1 MKSNKGFLLEA
12 SFFAV
17 GNGAL
22 EGGAMMVLHCDFKE
36 TGKQAAPMGTGWLS
50 KGEDAGKDS
59 KKPKTEMDGSIHSL
73 IHPPAGHRKL

>member
-36 TGKQAAPMGTGWLS
+36 TGKQALPMGTG
-50 KGEDAGKDS
+50 
-59 KKPKTEMDGSIHSL
+59 
-73 IHPPAGHRKL
+73 

>member
-22 EGGAMMVLHCDFKE
+22 DGGAMMVLHCGFKE
-36 TGKQAAPMGTGWLS
+36 TGKQAAPMATG
-50 KGEDAGKDS
+50 
-59 KKPKTEMDGSIHSL
+59 
-73 IHPPAGHRKL
+73 